1 MNRNRVK
8 AIRLIPS
15 IFLVLGLLIL
25 ASPAFADRSHARI
38 IRLSYVQGDVR
49 IAHDISGDPLQA
61 GDNAWE
67 RASLNM
73 PVQQSDVVATDNGRA
88 EIEFES
94 GNIAFL
100 AENTVLQFYDLSLED
115 GSFTTRLILRQGSA
129 SFYVRPE
136 RGDYFSVTGGDFS
149 IEANEKAEFRL
160 NNYDDGSDVQ
170 VLQGRISVLSK
181 DKTTRV
187 SKGQALSMKAND
199 PISLSVDQLTN
210 TDDFDQWVNG
220 KIESGQAATVASQQ
234 YTGIYDYSSGFGDL
248 YTYGGWYSIAGF
260 GYCWRPYGVSLG
272 WNPFQMGNWY
282 YDPGLGTW
290 IFIGSQPWGWLPY
303 HYGGWVFHPGYGWV
317 WNPRGPSNG
326 GAFPYARSGSIAMA
340 RGGSTWRPV
349 TGTWVKSGNS
359 VALVPTHPMDI
370 HGKEPINLKVGV
382 FPVSSRGVSD
392 PVQANAAE
400 NWKNLHKGPARDFL
414 SMESAG
420 STPPARVV
428 RTMAGGGSSAGVVA
442 VNRESG
448 IAYDPA
454 EHKFVNNPAMRFTD
468 RTSGGSTNAAAM
480 GGRETEQTSA
490 GNRNSDMRRGNT
502 EIPGARNT
510 SATNA
515 RGAMPPSARSSTPP
529 PPNPGARGGNS
540 SSAGGSRWGGSSSGS
555 SSGPSRSS
563 WGGSSSSSSSSSSS
577 RPSSS
582 SSGSSSGGRPH

>member
-1 MNRNRVK
+1 MASSNIQSPRSNTTRHTCRDRRNPSCSRKFPCIAGKQPWLPVRIQSSRSPTGRNRPYLLTDRPREK
-8 AIRLIPS
+8 SGRSPS
-15 IFLVLGLLIL
+15 L
-25 ASPAFADRSHARI
+25 
-38 IRLSYVQGDVR
+38 
-49 IAHDISGDPLQA
+49 
-61 GDNAWE
+61 
-67 RASLNM
+67 
-73 PVQQSDVVATDNGRA
+73 
-88 EIEFES
+88 
-94 GNIAFL
+94 
-100 AENTVLQFYDLSLED
+100 
-115 GSFTTRLILRQGSA
+115 
-129 SFYVRPE
+129 
-136 RGDYFSVTGGDFS
+136 
-149 IEANEKAEFRL
+149 
-160 NNYDDGSDVQ
+160 
-170 VLQGRISVLSK
+170 
-181 DKTTRV
+181 
-187 SKGQALSMKAND
+187 KAND

-317 WNPRGPSNG
+317 WNPRGPGNG

-400 NWKNLHKGPARDFL
+400 NWKNLHKGPGRDFL
-414 SMESAG
+414 PMESAG

-454 EHKFVNNPAMRFTD
+454 EHRFVNNPVMRFTD
-468 RTSGGSTNAAAM
+468 RTGAGSTNAAAM

-502 EIPGARNT
+502 EIPGTRNT